1 MIRGKN
7 GLRIGREGMGEI
19 PVVVAGITGK
29 TGEAVGKAIHQASDM
44 CLVGAIAAR
53 HAHEHLGARWN
64 DETLD
69 LSMVSQIEDLDSMPY
84 AVLVDFT
91 EPESAAH
98 RIQWAVSRRWDIV
111 VGTTGFSLEHRRRI
125 EQLVDQYQVGA
136 ALIANFSI
144 GAWFLERMAVE
155 ASRLFEVGEVIEAHH
170 ASKRD
175 RPSGTAKRMAS
186 LLAES
191 WRRQPEDIPVHSIR
205 LPGLVAHQTVIF
217 GAEGQ
222 LLTFR
227 HDVHDR
233 SAYGKGVV
241 MAIRKIH
248 EFRGRVV
255 SDLTDVLS

>member
-1 MIRGKN
+1 MAK
-7 GLRIGREGMGEI
+7 I
-19 PVVVAGITGK
+19 PVVMAGITGK
-29 TGEAVGKAIHQASDM
+29 TGEAVGKVIHQASDLR
-44 CLVGAIAAR
+44 LVGAIAAR
-53 HAHEHLGARWN
+53 HAHEHLGNRWN

-69 LSMVSQIEDLDSMPY
+69 LSIVSDIEELAALAY

-98 RIQWAVSRRWDIV
+98 RIQWAVSHRWDIV
-111 VGTTGFSLEHRRRI
+111 VGTTGFSLEHRQQI
-125 EQLVDQYQVGA
+125 EKLVNEHQVGA

-144 GAWFLERMAVE
+144 GAWFLERVAVE
-155 ASRLFEVGEVIEAHH
+155 AGRFFDVGEVIEGHH
-170 ASKRD
+170 VSKRD

-217 GAEGQ
+217 GGEGQ
-222 LLTFR
+222 VLTFR

-233 SAYGKGVV
+233 SAYGNGVV
-241 MAIRKIH
+241 QAIRKVH

-255 SDLTDVLS
+255 SDLGEVLKTSS